1 MDKKEHQLNVLQSII
16 SRMAV
21 NSSNCKLWAVTLLSA
36 IMVLF
41 LSTAD
46 DINLNVNKT
55 ILLIPILPF
64 MFLDAFYLGLERH
77 FIKEYNAEFQNEEVS
92 GIPAITKSKGLKRII
107 ATMKALLS
115 FSVWGFYLVLLL
127 TVSIVLRIIECK

>member
-1 MDKKEHQLNVLQSII
+1 
-16 SRMAV
+16 MAA

-41 LSTAD
+41 LSTVD

-77 FIKEYNAEFQNEEVS
+77 FVEEYNDEFQNEEAS
-92 GIPAITKSKGLKRII
+92 EIPAITKNKGLKRIM
-107 ATMKALLS
+107 ATGKALLS
-115 FSVWGFYLVLLL
+115 FSVWGFYLILLL
-127 TVSIVLRIIECK
+127 TVSIVLRIIECNQ

>member
-1 MDKKEHQLNVLQSII
+1 MEKKEHKLNILQSII
-16 SRMAV
+16 SRMAI

-41 LSTAD
+41 LSTD
-46 DINLNVNKT
+46 DANLSVNKI

-77 FIKEYNAEFQNEEVS
+77 FVKEYNDEFQNQKTS
-92 GIPAITKSKGLKRII
+92 NILIITKIKWLKRII
-107 ATMKALLS
+107 ATAKALLS
-115 FSVWGFYLVLLL
+115 FSVWGFYLILLL
-127 TVSIVLRIIECK
+127 SVSIVLRIIECKK